1 LIGVNALSVEVR
13 LVASPL
19 SINEQVYV
27 TNRVLGPAAA
37 VALARRNG
45 VDLSKYDWWRV
56 SLTPQARRALEA
68 RARDWQAQRRAEIAQ
83 AYQDNAAPKPSY
95 DGNTWRKSRNGLRV
109 QR

>member
-27 TNRVLGPAAA
+27 TDRVLGPAAA
-37 VALARRNG
+37 VALARCNG
-45 VDLSKYDWWRV
+45 VDLNSYDWWRV

-68 RARDWQAQRRAEIAQ
+68 RARDWQAQRRAEYRAISVTEQSDRFEATSLRR
-83 AYQDNAAPKPSY
+83 AKT
-95 DGNTWRKSRNGLRV
+95 GWRRAR
-109 QR
+109 